1 MQVRPG
7 AAIGSRSR
15 SSTPAYAASVAALLL
30 LATILRITGLGA
42 GLPYS
47 SYIDEGHYLHPTA
60 HMLANDTFEGGSYQN
75 PYEHPSLPYDA
86 IASAATLYRL
96 TGGTD
101 IKSGAV
107 ATDQSPYYDLVQPS
121 ELILIGRLVILAF
134 SLGTVLLTVLLGA
147 RLLGRRGG
155 LIAGSIVA
163 FLPVLVTRS
172 AVVTADPVV
181 TFFTTLTLLLA
192 CSLVPGLAPARGNAA
207 RPRSSMLWAGLAG
220 ASAGLA
226 FTAKYPAGAVILVVF
241 TVIALR
247 RDLSP
252 TERAWHEAVAL
263 FSAILAAAVSMP
275 ALVFDAS
282 RSSPT

>member
-1 MQVRPG
+1 M
-7 AAIGSRSR
+7 
-15 SSTPAYAASVAALLL
+15 AALLL
-30 LATILRITGLGA
+30 VATILRITGLGA

-86 IASAATLYRL
+86 IALAAKLYRL

-134 SLGTVLLTVLLGA
+134 SLGTIVVTVLLAA

-163 FLPVLVTRS
+163 FLPVFVTRS
-172 AVVTADPVV
+172 AVRDRRPGGDLLHL
-181 TFFTTLTLLLA
+181 LTLLLA
-192 CSLVPGLAPARGNAA
+192 CSWCRAWPRRGERGAA
-207 RPRSSMLWAGLAG
+207 RSSMLWAGLAG

-226 FTAKYPAGAVILVVF
+226 FTSKYPAGAVILVVF

-252 TERAWHEAVAL
+252 DRAGLARGRRPVQRHPRRGRQHAGARVQREA
-263 FSAILAAAVSMP
+263 
-275 ALVFDAS
+275 